1 MRNRSGRTF
10 VKTSIAKAEQ
20 LIAAKDTEA
29 AKDEVIKAASAL
41 DKAAQKGIIHPNQA
55 ARRKSRLMRRLNK
68 AGEGQG

>member
-29 AKDEVIKAASAL
+29 AKDEVVKAASAL

>member
-29 AKDEVIKAASAL
+29 AKDEVVRAASAL

-55 ARRKSRLMRRLNK
+55 ARRKSRLMKRLNK